1 MKYNSKNEYGKDNSN
16 LLNGW
21 APSNSPSRSHSCRPT
36 VLAPKNNTNFQNVTV
51 TVVSRISI
59 GFYADQDPGEKF
71 PS

>member
-36 VLAPKNNTNFQNVTV
+36 VLAPKNNTNF
-51 TVVSRISI
+51 
-59 GFYADQDPGEKF
+59 
-71 PS
+71 